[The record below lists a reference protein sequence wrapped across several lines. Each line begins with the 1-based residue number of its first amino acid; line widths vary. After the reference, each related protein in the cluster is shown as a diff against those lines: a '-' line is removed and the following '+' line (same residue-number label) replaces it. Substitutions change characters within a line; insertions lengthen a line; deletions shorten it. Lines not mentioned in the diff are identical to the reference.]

1 MSRTYDLQ
9 PLRVVL
15 AELDVVMDDLHARTR
30 TPEKGVVTLLKSD
43 VLESHDSELDTLT
56 QSAGSNS
63 SSTSSGS
70 LKKIRRRRASPAKTR
85 HASPRR
91 RRETPSPGPGA
102 YNVTMFNMGDKNK
115 TPHMFPTQRSPSPA
129 FVR

>member
-15 AELDVVMDDLHARTR
+15 AELDVVMDDLHARAR
-30 TPEKGVVTLLKSD
+30 PPEKGVTLLKSD
-43 VLESHDSELDTLT
+43 ALETHDSLDTLT
-56 QSAGSNS
+56 QSTDSNS

-70 LKKIRRRRASPAKTR
+70 LKKIRRRRASPAKAR

-115 TPHMFPTQRSPSPA
+115 TPRMFPTQRSPSPA

>member
-15 AELDVVMDDLHARTR
+15 AELDVVMDDLYARAHA
-30 TPEKGVVTLLKSD
+30 PEEGVTLFKSD
-43 VLESHDSELDTLT
+43 ALESHDSEVEALT
-56 QSAGSNS
+56 MSTSSNS

-70 LKKIRRRRASPAKTR
+70 AKKIRRRRASPAKTR

-115 TPHMFPTQRSPSPA
+115 PPRMFPGQRSPSPA